1 MRRFGSTRK
10 NPNPQWPAEQSV
22 VVIPPGSTPAAVG
35 KSEQKRRTMM
45 TEAEDAQRLDVDEI
59 SFSTVEETS
68 GNERMIRKDPIM
80 GNMYNNNSTKEFSV
94 LNNQACLNGNINNYL
109 CGQIGKYVKIEFLFG
124 ENIHMEKY
132 GKLKE
137 VGKDFIAIQ
146 ENGTDN
152 TIVCGI
158 GKIKFINIYEF
169 NL

>member
-1 MRRFGSTRK
+1 MRRFGSTKK
-10 NPNPQWPAEQSV
+10 NPNPQWPTEQSV
-22 VVIPPGSTPAAVG
+22 VVIPPGSTPAAIG
-35 KSEQKRRTMM
+35 KPEQKSRTIT
-45 TEAEDAQRLDVDEI
+45 TETDATQQLVI
-59 SFSTVEETS
+59 NKINSSTFEETS
-68 GNERMIRKDPIM
+68 ENERMIRKDPIM
-80 GNMYNNNSTKEFSV
+80 GNMYDNNSIKGFSG
-94 LNNQACLNGNINNYL
+94 LNTQSCLNRNINNYL

-137 VGKDFIAIQ
+137 TGKDFIAIQ

-169 NL
+169 NM